1 MMSNASLTYGNF
13 YMKYAKQKHSERLRH
28 PGDKGRSTPILRNDS
43 AEKIVAKEKPK
54 TNNWLSKKEAGGSR

>member
-54 TNNWLSKKEAGGSR
+54 TNNWLSKKEARGSR